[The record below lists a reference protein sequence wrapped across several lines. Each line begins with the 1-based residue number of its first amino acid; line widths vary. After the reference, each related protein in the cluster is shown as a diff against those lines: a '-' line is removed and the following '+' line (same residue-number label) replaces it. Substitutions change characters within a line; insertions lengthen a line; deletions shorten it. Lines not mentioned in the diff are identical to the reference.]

1 MINVGAAEEKE
12 VIGRQVI
19 WDSDN
24 EDVGGAG
31 RRVCNCGGRGG
42 GGTVRVGSSGR
53 GGGLG
58 ELAEE
63 VSDASQFL
71 RV

>member
-1 MINVGAAEEKE
+1 MINVGAAKEKE

-19 WDSDN
+19 WDSDD
-24 EDVGGAG
+24 EDLGGAG

-42 GGTVRVGSSGR
+42 RGTVRVGSSGR
-53 GGGLG
+53 DGGR
-58 ELAEE
+58 EKLAEE
-63 VSDASQFL
+63 VSDASEFL

>member
-19 WDSDN
+19 RDSDD
-24 EDVGGAG
+24 EDSGGTG
-31 RRVCNCGGRGG
+31 GRVCNCGGGDGRGS
-42 GGTVRVGSSGR
+42 VRVGSSGR
-53 GGGLG
+53 GGGRR

-63 VSDASQFL
+63 VSDASELL
-71 RV
+71 RF